1 MIVAMLTVYVTIALA
16 PFALYDWVTPTLNFV
31 LWMGVVAFFASAGHY
46 FMTKALQ
53 LAPIAVSQPVTFLQ
67 LIWATLIGY
76 YFFGEGIDIFSPVE
90 IKSPLSSILKL
101 CISSVFSLAT
111 KQYFPE

>member
-1 MIVAMLTVYVTIALA
+1 
-16 PFALYDWVTPTLNFV
+16 
-31 LWMGVVAFFASAGHY
+31 MGVVAFFASAGHY

-76 YFFGEGIDIFSPVE
+76 YFFGEGIDIFVLLGGF
-90 IKSPLSSILKL
+90 IIF
-101 CISSVFSLAT
+101 SSVVFISYRESINSDRKAI
-111 KQYFPE
+111 